1 MTREQLLLELQHDT
15 FVMLRSSPVHGIG
28 VFAIKDIPK
37 GCRTI
42 FSKGVGEWIKLSYAD
57 VEQLPTYS
65 RNHIETYCLYDE
77 EHYFVPDY
85 GFKLMDLVLYLNHSH
100 EPNIISLNEGEQFEA
115 LRDIKEGEELL
126 VNYESI
132 VEVEGY

>member
-1 MTREQLLLELQHDT
+1 MTREQLLFELQHDN

-28 VFAIKDIPK
+28 VFAIKDIKK

-57 VEQLPTYS
+57 VEQLPAHS
-65 RNHIETYCLYDE
+65 RQHIETYCLYDDE
-77 EHYFVPDY
+77 NYFVPDY
-85 GFKLMDLVLYLNHSH
+85 GFKVVDLVLYLNHSS

-115 LRDIKEGEELL
+115 LRDIKTGEELL
-126 VNYESI
+126 VNYESLA
-132 VEVEGY
+132 VVEGY